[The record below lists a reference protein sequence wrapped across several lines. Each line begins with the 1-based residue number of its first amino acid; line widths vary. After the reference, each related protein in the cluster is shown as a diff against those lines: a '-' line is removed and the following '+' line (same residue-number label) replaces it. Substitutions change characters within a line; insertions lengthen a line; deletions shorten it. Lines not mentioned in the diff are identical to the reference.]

1 MGYIKAG
8 ANHPPL
14 IPTMT
19 TLKSSEEIKRQLAEQ
34 EMADCRDVQELLN
47 FLDEKRRADFTPLQ
61 REFMLPGSVLI
72 GQQWKAE

>member
-14 IPTMT
+14 KLPMHTIR
-19 TLKSSEEIKRQLAEQ
+19 SSEEIKRQLAEQ

-47 FLDEKRRADFTPLQ
+47 MLDEKRRADFTPLQ

-72 GQQWKAE
+72 GQTWKAE